1 VVASLSWRLQTGI
14 LLTLAV
20 DPRLWDPRLLWG
32 TLVLAAAIAVGVMVI
47 AILKRWREYETA
59 EEPSAN
65 EQLAHFRQLYEQG
78 ELSDDEF
85 ARIKARLSE
94 QLRQELDMPAA
105 PPTDE
110 EPPDSSADAPA
121 NPPP

>member
-1 VVASLSWRLQTGI
+1 VVAGLSWRLATGI
-14 LLTLAV
+14 VAV

-32 TLVLAAAIAVGVMVI
+32 TLVLVAVIVLGALAIVI
-47 AILKRWREYETA
+47 VKRWREQETT

-65 EQLAHFRQLYEQG
+65 DQLAYFR
-78 ELSDDEF
+78 ELHDRGDLSANEF

-105 PPTDE
+105 PPVED
-110 EPPDSSADAPA
+110 EPPDSSSDAPA